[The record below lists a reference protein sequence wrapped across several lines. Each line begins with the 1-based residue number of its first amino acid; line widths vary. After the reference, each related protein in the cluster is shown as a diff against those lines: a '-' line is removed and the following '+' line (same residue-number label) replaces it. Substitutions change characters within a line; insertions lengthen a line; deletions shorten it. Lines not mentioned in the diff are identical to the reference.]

1 MKERLL
7 LSRDPPLASMDD
19 ASPHDNP
26 DNQMLEVHHT
36 PVGTV
41 VKVRTTAPLS
51 AGTMLEVRCLGGE
64 RDAASYLFQ

>member
-7 LSRDPPLASMDD
+7 ISKDTPAGAAGTDQ
-19 ASPHDNP
+19 

-41 VKVRTTAPLS
+41 VKVS
-51 AGTMLEVRCLGGE
+51 V
-64 RDAASYLFQ
+64 ASF